1 MKKEWEK
8 EWKEELQRAFEPPAP
23 VRKKEFIR
31 GLERPG
37 IGLCGFLMIQAGY
50 IRKWVWFVSVFAF
63 FSSLIGAMVLSADM
77 FWWIS
82 AWMPLLAL
90 TIVTESGRSE
100 NYEMAELEMATR
112 FSLKSVLLA
121 RLGILGAENLLL
133 LCLLLPVGLCNNL
146 LDPIQA
152 GLYLLTPFLLTAHL
166 GLLIMR
172 RFRGREAFYLC
183 TGITIVISVM
193 VIFLHDSVPRLY
205 EEDCMIWW
213 AVAAA
218 VLGIGTVKQYDQFI
232 NGMEDLLW
240 NLS

>member
-31 GLERPG
+31 GLDRPG

-77 FWWIS
+77 LWWIS

-121 RLGILGAENLLL
+121 RLGILGVENLLL

-146 LDPIQA
+146 TGPIQA
-152 GLYLLTPFLLTAHL
+152 GLYLLTPFLLTVFL

-172 RFRGREAFYLC
+172 RFRGREAFYLY
-183 TGITIVISVM
+183 TGIAAVISVM

-205 EEDCMIWW
+205 GEDCLIWW